1 MKEVKTIIKF
11 DGEKLRAHKMDV
23 SHLAPSLLALSEV
36 FKKANKQFNGENS
49 SLQILVQANIEQNC
63 FELQISLVQSAWENI
78 SSLIK
83 NQDVITTKEL
93 LEWILIGGTIG
104 GGVGLSL
111 FKLIGRLKNK
121 EIDKV
126 TIQENNDEVQIKVKG
141 DKNNISI
148 SKKVFYL
155 YSNKDIRKKAIETQQ
170 PLKEEGYDTLEFY
183 DKKIGTFH
191 KIEKKDVPDDIQ
203 DCPDLIKTDTLL
215 SQIETIIRI
224 KKPDYEGQSQWTI
237 VYEGLK
243 QAEIADKEWLKSF
256 QTNKIQVPPNSTLKV
271 KIRKTTPIDTEGIP
285 IDSPNYQVIK
295 VHKVILPE
303 TQEDLFN

>member
-1 MKEVKTIIKF
+1 MKEIKTIIKF
-11 DGEKLRAHKMDV
+11 DGEKLRTHKMDV

-49 SLQILVQANIEQNC
+49 SLQILVSANIEQNC
-63 FELQISLVQSAWENI
+63 FELQISLVQTAWESI

-93 LEWILIGGTIG
+93 LEWILIGGA
-104 GGVGLSL
+104 GLSL

-121 EIDKV
+121 KIDKV
-126 TIQENNDEVQIKVKG
+126 TIQENSDEVQIKVKG
-141 DKNNISI
+141 DKNTINI

-183 DKKIGTFH
+183 DKKLGTYH

-203 DCPDLIKTDTLL
+203 QCPDLIKTETLL
-215 SQIETIIRI
+215 SEIETTIRI

-243 QAEIADKEWLKSF
+243 QAEIADKEWLKNF

-271 KIRKTTPIDTEGIP
+271 KIRKSTPIDSEGIP

-303 TQEDLFN
+303 TQKDLFK